1 MRANHYQLTACFI
14 ALLAGLTVSGQTVS
28 IATEPCRMA
37 EQRNNYFEIHPEA
50 KQEEETNEQFTKA
63 FVEQRT
69 NNEQGSRAS
78 QYIIPCVF
86 HVYGAKQGGKDVT
99 LAVIE
104 ATMKDWANK
113 DFAGKNDDYN
123 TVHTKFLSLRDTLSI
138 SFVLAKK
145 DPSGNPTTGIVFH
158 PVQKGFGSA
167 TGYDDKIQADA
178 WNNYQYMN
186 FYIMNDL
193 YGDGNLN
200 NSGSTTPPITSISD
214 MKLARVV
221 YNGAFLGPNTIKEYA
236 SVMTHEI
243 GHFFNLMHTFDQGC
257 KSATND
263 NVDDTPP
270 EDYDAKTP
278 CHTSSTVNAPLNC
291 NGDLLNVENYMDYV
305 GPNGCYKMFTKG
317 QVLRMKAALEL
328 PSRKPLWQKDNL
340 IKTGVLPGTV
350 GIMEERAAFSAV
362 IYPNP
367 GTGIFNLEVSTDK
380 QDVFQINVVDMIG
393 NIVFST
399 QTVPV
404 ASVLTKPIDLSSLS
418 KGVYFVS
425 LKGSSSQQS
434 FKLIK
439 Q

>member
-1 MRANHYQLTACFI
+1 MKKTAYKFTICFTALCGLTAI
-14 ALLAGLTVSGQTVS
+14 GQT
-28 IATEPCRMA
+28 IPATGGACLTTEL
-37 EQRNNYFEIHPEA
+37 RNEYFQIHPEA
-50 KQEEETNEQFTKA
+50 KQEQEANEQLTA
-63 FVEQRT
+63 AYVNQQRNADKQT
-69 NNEQGSRAS
+69 SRTS

-104 ATMKDWANK
+104 SALKDWANT
-113 DFAGKNDDYN
+113 DFTGKNDDYA
-123 TVHTKFLSLRDTLSI
+123 TVHSKFLALRDTVSI
-138 SFVLAKK
+138 TFALAKK
-145 DPSGNPTTGIVFH
+145 DPAGNPTTGVVFH
-158 PVQKGFGSA
+158 PVTKGFGNA

-178 WNNYQYMN
+178 WDNYVYMN

-221 YNGAFLGPNTIKEYA
+221 YNGAYLGPNTVKEFA
-236 SVMTHEI
+236 SVLTHEI

-270 EDYDAKTP
+270 QDYDAKTP
-278 CHTSSTVNAPLNC
+278 CHTSPTANAPLNC

-317 QVLRMKAALEL
+317 QVVRMKAALEL
-328 PSRKPLWQKDNL
+328 PSRKPLWQKSNL
-340 IKTGVLPGTV
+340 IKTGLITGTV
-350 GIMEERAAFSAV
+350 GIIEETTNLHAFV
-362 IYPNP
+362 YPNP
-367 GTGIFNLEVSTDK
+367 GSDLFNLDVSTDK
-380 QDVFQINVVDMIG
+380 QDLFNIAITDIVGKTVFVM
-393 NIVFST
+393 
-399 QTVPV
+399 QTARSAGEYTIPM
-404 ASVLTKPIDLSSLS
+404 DLSSLLP
-418 KGVYFVS
+418 GVYFLSV
-425 LKGSSSQQS
+425 KGAESQQII
-434 FKLIK
+434 KVIK